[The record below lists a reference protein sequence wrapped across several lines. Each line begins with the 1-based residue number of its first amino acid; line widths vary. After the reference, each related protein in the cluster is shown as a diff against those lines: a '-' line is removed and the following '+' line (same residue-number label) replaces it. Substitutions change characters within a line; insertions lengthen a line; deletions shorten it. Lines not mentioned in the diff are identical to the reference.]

1 MPEDEIIFREMGPE
15 VALKFS
21 SSLRTEFSNFRLLA
35 RRKNFRRGFARI
47 RADTRGLRPVPRGSA
62 GRPPD
67 VRQKYFSADSAER
80 PANVRRTPRGY
91 GRIRADSAANWR
103 KSSLEKCPPTK
114 TSLTPRFPAEK
125 LPPRTSFRRG
135 NNSRVRVRVRV
146 MVL

>member
-1 MPEDEIIFREMGPE
+1 MSHTGTLSNLVHNIIIFI
-15 VALKFS
+15 LLLFW
-21 SSLRTEFSNFRLLA
+21 LLA

-62 GRPPD
+62 GRPPKIFFGGL
-67 VRQKYFSADSAER
+67 RRTSGER

-114 TSLTPRFPAEK
+114 TILTPRFPAEK

-146 MVL
+146 RVMVL